1 MCINVCMYVCMYTH
15 TYIYRGEYISTFLF
29 FGMFWGNRNL
39 YWCHVNLSHS
49 NRKCGSI
56 KWSLVNTS
64 NWQLRGPSRN
74 LLLFGLLGEEDC
86 LNVGQDSSL
95 GNGDTRKELV
105 ELFVVADGKL
115 QVTGDDPG
123 LLVVTGS
130 ITCQFQ
136 NFSSQV
142 LHDCSQVDWGSST
155 YTFSIVAL
163 AQETMD
169 TTDRELKSSSAAS
182 GL

>member
-1 MCINVCMYVCMYTH
+1 MEPGFVWAVQAA
-15 TYIYRGEYISTFLF
+15 
-29 FGMFWGNRNL
+29 
-39 YWCHVNLSHS
+39 
-49 NRKCGSI
+49 RK
-56 KWSLVNTS
+56 KKD
-64 NWQLRGPSRN
+64 
-74 LLLFGLLGEEDC
+74 LLLLCLLGEEYSLD
-86 LNVGQDSSL
+86 VWQDTTL
-95 GNGDTRKELV
+95 GNGDTREELV

-163 AQETMD
+163 AQKTMD
-169 TTDRELKSSSAAS
+169 TTNRELKSSSAAS